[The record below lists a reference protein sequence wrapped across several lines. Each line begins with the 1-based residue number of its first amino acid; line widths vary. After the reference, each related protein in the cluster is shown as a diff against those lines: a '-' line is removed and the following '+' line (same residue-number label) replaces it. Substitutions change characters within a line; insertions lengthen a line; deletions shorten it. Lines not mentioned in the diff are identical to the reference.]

1 MYTGPCR
8 GRGEAVVPSLA
19 EIDKRTTEYIVKV
32 AGHRVESKEILNIT
46 YDKATILTK
55 Y

>member
-1 MYTGPCR
+1 MKYIEGVDIIR
-8 GRGEAVVPSLA
+8 GLLQL
-19 EIDKRTTEYIVKV
+19 KV
-32 AGHRVESKEILNIT
+32 AGHRVESKEILNTT